1 MQRVHVDHFKLS
13 NGLYVP
19 FLEDGREVL
28 LCPQPGAQEAF
39 LAAPEKEVC
48 LAGPRGPGKTI
59 IMLADYLQDI
69 GAGWGQAWKG
79 IVFRRSMTGFA
90 ELKSLAEQ
98 YISIIFP
105 NAAYNQN
112 QSFWRFATGETL
124 KLAYF
129 DEALDYSI
137 YQGAS
142 YTWQGWDVKSH
153 ATATPFRVQGRPPA
167 GV

>member
-1 MQRVHVDHFKLS
+1 MQRIHVDHFKLS

-59 IMLADYLQDI
+59 IMLADYLQDV

-90 ELKSLAEQ
+90 ELLSL
-98 YISIIFP
+98 IHI
-105 NAAYNQN
+105 
-112 QSFWRFATGETL
+112 
-124 KLAYF
+124 
-129 DEALDYSI
+129 
-137 YQGAS
+137 
-142 YTWQGWDVKSH
+142 
-153 ATATPFRVQGRPPA
+153 
-167 GV
+167 